1 MLRSGTYLVT
11 SGNLVEEMTRV
22 VFKVTSEILTIDDP
36 LAVITLSFCLHDSD
50 LNSAL
55 SPLIETCIEL
65 SFLFKVRSTLLY
77 VSTREKVLL
86 FKWPPLNSKS
96 LILTFLIVF
105 KMVSAKVY
113 LASSRVARSRETVA
127 PGL

>member
-1 MLRSGTYLVT
+1 MVT

-86 FKWPPLNSKS
+86 FKWPPSNSKS
-96 LILTFLIVF
+96 LVLTFLIVF

-113 LASSRVARSRETVA
+113 LASSRVVRSRETVA